1 MGKYTVYLPE
11 NLDEELLERS
21 RRSGRT
27 PSDTLKRLVLENFS
41 ESYWSRMEEKL
52 DAVLNILS
60 LTAEENSFTGG
71 ATRAAVKNNESVTRE
86 GLLFESNM
94 RRTILSIRAS
104 LAPKRSD
111 L

>member
-1 MGKYTVYLPE
+1 MGKFTLYLKE
-11 NLDEELLERS
+11 NDEEQLLKLARH
-21 RRSGRT
+21 SGQT
-27 PSDTLKRLVLENFS
+27 PTEFLRKMAIAWLSENKQNQII
-41 ESYWSRMEEKL
+41 EKL
-52 DAVLNILS
+52 DAIFDLLS

-71 ATRAAVKNNESVTRE
+71 ATRAAVKNNENVTRE

-104 LAPKRSD
+104 FAPKRSD